1 MCRGWPGA
9 GAVFLVP
16 LGLAAVVA
24 LLSAAQAPGTAPRLE
39 PQIAS
44 ADSEPQDGLMMKVS
58 NRYVHRRLW
67 SLRFNSGALTFAVG
81 GQRDNWRFMAGL
93 DVGMGRSTS
102 GLRAWNIKLMTSAE
116 LFSGRWH
123 GGLRLDVGPL
133 ILIPV
138 TPGGSDL
145 FSIGGSVQ
153 IFGGFDIWRTSR
165 QRAVFLDAQG
175 GVDLYAGQ
183 DSVLVP
189 TFGGA
194 LGYRF

>member
-1 MCRGWPGA
+1 MT
-9 GAVFLVP
+9 L
-16 LGLAAVVA
+16 LGLVAAVA
-24 LLSAAQAPGTAPRLE
+24 MLGSAQAPGTEPRLE
-39 PQIAS
+39 PES
-44 ADSEPQDGLMMKVS
+44 AATEAEPEDGFMMKIS

-67 SLRFNSGALTFAVG
+67 SLRFNSGALTFALG
-81 GQRDNWRFMAGL
+81 GQRENWRFMAGL

-102 GLRAWNIKLMTSAE
+102 GLRAWNIKLVTSAE
-116 LFSGRWH
+116 VFSGRLH
-123 GGLRLDVGPL
+123 GGLRFDVGPL

-153 IFGGFDIWRTSR
+153 LFGGVDIWRTSR

-175 GVDLYAGQ
+175 GVDLYAGR

>member
-1 MCRGWPGA
+1 M
-9 GAVFLVP
+9 L
-16 LGLAAVVA
+16 LGLAAAVA
-24 LLSAAQAPGTAPRLE
+24 IVSAAQAPGTAPRLE
-39 PQIAS
+39 PEIRSEA
-44 ADSEPQDGLMMKVS
+44 SEPEDGLMMKIS

-81 GQRDNWRFMAGL
+81 GQRENWRFMAGL

-102 GLRAWNIKLMTSAE
+102 GLKAWSVKLMTSAE
-116 LFSGRWH
+116 VFSGRLH

-133 ILIPV
+133 VLIPV
-138 TPGGSDL
+138 TPAGNSL

-153 IFGGFDIWRTSR
+153 LFGGVDIWRTSR

-175 GVDLYAGQ
+175 GVDLYAGR